1 MIVRPTNLPL
11 LAFLLLSLSITVSTQ
26 NTTRQLERVGVTSK
40 RVQQSFE
47 LGEADGLK
55 VVIYHVGEKG
65 MEAVS
70 PDKAFKS
77 GDRFRLKLQSNFDG
91 YVYVINVTPGGENRL
106 LFPRSTSRRNNVR
119 AGQFYYIPTAN
130 EFEFNDEPGLEVL
143 QFLISRSQ
151 VAFLEGLLDRA
162 SSKATYIPLDR
173 NTTTTLQQLAGK
185 PAPLKTGGVTAKA
198 TSTLRSGLQTR
209 MLTLD
214 RKKKSTFVVVSGVK
228 GAPNRFRPGEIS
240 VFEIRLKHL

>member
-1 MIVRPTNLPL
+1 MMARRGNLLL
-11 LAFLLLSLSITVSTQ
+11 LALLLLTLSITASPQ
-26 NTTRQLERVGVTSK
+26 KGTRQLERVGVTTK

-47 LGEADGLK
+47 LGQADGLK

-106 LFPRSTSRRNNVR
+106 LFPRATSRRNNVR

-143 QFLISRSQ
+143 QFLISRSP
-151 VAFLEGLLDRA
+151 VAFLEGILDRA
-162 SSKATYIPLDR
+162 SSKANYISLDK
-173 NTTTTLQQLAGK
+173 NTTGTLQRLAGK
-185 PAPLKTGGVTAKA
+185 PAPLKAGGVTARVAA
-198 TSTLRSGLQTR
+198 TRESGFQTR

-214 RKKKSTFVVVSGVK
+214 RKKDSTFLVVSGVK

-240 VFEIRLKHL
+240 IFEIRLKHL

>member
-1 MIVRPTNLPL
+1 MIVRPANLPL

-77 GDRFRLKLQSNFDG
+77 GDRFRLK
-91 YVYVINVTPGGENRL
+91 
-106 LFPRSTSRRNNVR
+106 
-119 AGQFYYIPTAN
+119 
-130 EFEFNDEPGLEVL
+130 
-143 QFLISRSQ
+143 
-151 VAFLEGLLDRA
+151 
-162 SSKATYIPLDR
+162 
-173 NTTTTLQQLAGK
+173 
-185 PAPLKTGGVTAKA
+185 
-198 TSTLRSGLQTR
+198 
-209 MLTLD
+209 
-214 RKKKSTFVVVSGVK
+214 
-228 GAPNRFRPGEIS
+228 
-240 VFEIRLKHL
+240 

>member
-1 MIVRPTNLPL
+1 MMARPGNLPL
-11 LAFLLLSLSITVSTQ
+11 LALLLLSLSIAASPQ
-26 NTTRQLERVGVTSK
+26 SGKRQLERVAITTKG
-40 RVQQSFE
+40 VQQSFE
-47 LGEADGLK
+47 LAEADGLK
-55 VVIYHVGEKG
+55 VVIYHVGQKG

-70 PDKAFKS
+70 PNKAFKS

-106 LFPRSTSRRNNVR
+106 LFPRGTSRRNNVR
-119 AGQFYYIPTAN
+119 AGQSYYIPTAN

-151 VAFLEGLLDRA
+151 IAFLEGLLDRA
-162 SSKATYIPLDR
+162 PSKANYISLD
-173 NTTTTLQQLAGK
+173 NNSTGMLQRLAGK
-185 PAPLKTGGVTAKA
+185 PAPVKTGGVTTRIAA
-198 TSTLRSGLQTR
+198 TRESGLQTR

-214 RKKKSTFVVVSGVK
+214 RKKDSTFVVVSGVK

>member
-1 MIVRPTNLPL
+1 MMVRPRNLPV
-11 LAFLLLSLSITVSTQ
+11 LAVLLLSLSITAFTQ
-26 NTTRQLERVGVTSK
+26 KGTRQLERVGTGK
-40 RVQQSFE
+40 QVQQSFE

-55 VVIYHVGEKG
+55 VVIYHIGEKG

-70 PDKAFKS
+70 PDRPFKS

-106 LFPRSTSRRNNVR
+106 LFPRGTSRRNNVR
-119 AGQFYYIPTAN
+119 AGQFYYIPTSN

-162 SSKATYIPLDR
+162 PSKANYIPLDR
-173 NTTTTLQQLAGK
+173 NSTSKLQQLAGK

-198 TSTLRSGLQTR
+198 AASTRESGLQTR

-214 RKKKSTFVVVSGVK
+214 RKKESTFVVVSGAK
-228 GAPNRFRPGEIS
+228 GLPNRFRPGEIS